1 MSGVGIDAKN
11 WTNDMGV
18 RSGPRPQEG
27 VQNHFFPLCGGT
39 YPDKD
44 PPKALL
50 TLKTIDSSLE
60 IKTIPNLRKK
70 LAYHQFYCVP

>member
-1 MSGVGIDAKN
+1 MSGVGIYKKN

-18 RSGPRPQEG
+18 RTGPRPQEG
-27 VQNHFFPLCGGT
+27 VQNHFFPLWGRT

-60 IKTIPNLRKK
+60 NKTILNQREK
-70 LAYHQFYCVP
+70 LA

>member
-1 MSGVGIDAKN
+1 MSGVGIYAKK
-11 WTNDMGV
+11 WTNNMGV
-18 RSGPRPQEG
+18 RTGPRPQEG
-27 VQNHFFPLCGGT
+27 VQNHFFPLLGRT

-60 IKTIPNLRKK
+60 NKTILNQREK
-70 LAYHQFYCVP
+70 LA